1 MLSIMQNMLMQEL
14 GKRLVEFILAVYL
27 WFLMLVLRWQQLL
40 EETCFKLTI
49 DLNVLAKKGCDKV
62 KAQVKAGGELPLYD
76 INDVHY
82 RTGDAGLLNL
92 FTPFSFDQLTHY
104 ESVFILESIDPLMYE
119 LGIIRYKKDSYQARN
134 FWFEGESV
142 SKEALT
148 DYSSSLERFS
158 ERAIAQDS
166 CSEAQW
172 FFDSMLALSLLN
184 IYEKQSLGNAN
195 GKEYLK
201 KTAWHIKRALA
212 QITAENF
219 ITADGKEVVAEL
231 LPESI
236 NTIIFEDKR
245 YYLPSP
251 ITPLN
256 WAKASLAMA
265 LKKFVT
271 VKRV

>member
-1 MLSIMQNMLMQEL
+1 
-14 GKRLVEFILAVYL
+14 
-27 WFLMLVLRWQQLL
+27 
-40 EETCFKLTI
+40 
-49 DLNVLAKKGCDKV
+49 
-62 KAQVKAGGELPLYD
+62 
-76 INDVHY
+76 
-82 RTGDAGLLNL
+82 
-92 FTPFSFDQLTHY
+92 
-104 ESVFILESIDPLMYE
+104 
-119 LGIIRYKKDSYQARN
+119 
-134 FWFEGESV
+134 
-142 SKEALT
+142 
-148 DYSSSLERFS
+148 
-158 ERAIAQDS
+158 
-166 CSEAQW
+166 
-172 FFDSMLALSLLN
+172 MLALSLLN

-201 KTAWHIKRALA
+201 KTAWHIKRALT

-231 LPESI
+231 LSESI

-271 VKRV
+271 LKRV